1 MYILLCLYSSE
12 EEIDV
17 AKLKIS
23 SMETAELYVS
33 LYKKYHMP
41 QSVHKMLLH
50 GADVVDRKEVPVGLP
65 SEEAQE
71 SRNKDI
77 KSFQENFT
85 RKFSRRQTNQDLLN
99 RLLASSDPYISFL

>member
-17 AKLKIS
+17 TKLKIF

-50 GADVVDRKEVPVGLP
+50 GADVVERKEVPVGLL

-71 SRNKDI
+71 SRNKDV
-77 KSFQENFT
+77 KNFRENFT
-85 RKFSRRQTNQDLLN
+85 
-99 RLLASSDPYISFL
+99 